1 MLKQKKHR
9 KIPALAASTTLVAA
23 MTLMASCSTDYEDK
37 IVYNDIQQPFQQDF
51 KKDTVVF
58 DKLPAEFVKHILNL
72 SDPSTEIVGKADYT
86 FQTNNLISVKKS
98 AVGDSLVITSW
109 SAKTVSNV
117 TLEMYIPEADEYIPV
132 AFFETIPAFS
142 RFSFKPSFIGRR
154 NVWKKEGGN
163 FVSFLCPY
171 LDMNQMKARLTSDD
185 EHFKMLQ
192 KIDAQWN
199 CSFSNFGWTPT
210 VGESHN
216 FREMRPIYA
225 REWVVILTNYAYMM
239 TTTEYKYVLAN
250 FKKVMGGDLYDNE
263 KVPFTAEKYQSEME
277 RFKAKKNFVLGQT
290 SPAYGGLGGGATW
303 GITDWNFYGHYASFS
318 GWESITHEFMHCMD
332 YSHNSNMTYAAKTPE
347 GVNVG
352 WTEFIWQLHM
362 WLSKKGDL
370 PYTDRN
376 LLGFHKPENA
386 QYRDCDIMQIFQDD
400 AVLQKTIDD
409 FYKKSRLVKYF
420 TENPLKDNKK

>member
-1 MLKQKKHR
+1 MMKQKKHL
-9 KIPALAASTTLVAA
+9 KVPALAAGTTLVAA
-23 MTLMASCSTDYEDK
+23 MTLMASCSTDYEDQ

-51 KKDTVVF
+51 LKDTLSF
-58 DKLPAEFVKHILNL
+58 DKLPAEATRHILNL
-72 SDPSTEIVGKADYT
+72 SDPSSEIVGKADYT
-86 FQTNNLISVKKS
+86 FRTDNLISVKKS

-109 SAKTVSNV
+109 SAKPVSNV
-117 TLEMYIPEADEYIPV
+117 TLEMHIPEADEYIPV
-132 AFFETIPAFS
+132 AFFDSIPAFS
-142 RFSFKPSFIGRR
+142 RISFRPSFIGRR
-154 NVWKKEGGN
+154 NIHKKEDGKY
-163 FVSFLCPY
+163 VSFVVPY
-171 LDMNQMKARLTSDD
+171 LDLNRMKARLTSDD

-210 VGESHN
+210 IGESYN
-216 FREMRPIYA
+216 FREMKPIYA

-239 TTTEYKYVLAN
+239 TTPEYKYVMAN

-332 YSHNSNMTYAAKTPE
+332 YSHNSNMTYAAKTSE

-386 QYRDCDIMQIFQDD
+386 QYRDCDIRDIFQDD
-400 AVLQKTIDD
+400 AVLQKNIDS

-420 TENPLKDNKK
+420 TENPLKDNTK

>member
-1 MLKQKKHR
+1 
-9 KIPALAASTTLVAA
+9 
-23 MTLMASCSTDYEDK
+23 
-37 IVYNDIQQPFQQDF
+37 
-51 KKDTVVF
+51 
-58 DKLPAEFVKHILNL
+58 
-72 SDPSTEIVGKADYT
+72 
-86 FQTNNLISVKKS
+86 
-98 AVGDSLVITSW
+98 
-109 SAKTVSNV
+109 
-117 TLEMYIPEADEYIPV
+117 
-132 AFFETIPAFS
+132 
-142 RFSFKPSFIGRR
+142 
-154 NVWKKEGGN
+154 
-163 FVSFLCPY
+163 
-171 LDMNQMKARLTSDD
+171 MNQMKARLASDD

-210 VGESHN
+210 VGESYK

-239 TTTEYKYVLAN
+239 TTPEVQVCDGKLQE
-250 FKKVMGGDLYDNE
+250 GDGRRPLRQR
-263 KVPFTAEKYQSEME
+263 KSAIHCQKYQSEVK

-303 GITDWNFYGHYASFS
+303 WITDWNFYGHYASFS

-332 YSHNSNMTYAAKTPE
+332 YGHNSNMTYAAKTSE

-352 WTEFIWQLHM
+352 WTEFIWQLHI

-376 LLGFHKPENA
+376 LLGFHKTGECYSIVTA
-386 QYRDCDIMQIFQDD
+386 TSMQIFQDD
-400 AVLQKTIDD
+400 AVLQKNIDS